1 MIPRE
6 AAPSIRSALEDF
18 PAVALLGPRQV
29 GKTTLALWV
38 ASQVDPD
45 FIYLDLE
52 SELDQAKLANPRTYL
67 SQHRDRLVVIDE
79 VHRKPALFPE
89 LRGLI
94 DEARRTGRG
103 AGRGT
108 RQYLLLGSASLDLL
122 KQSGETLAGR
132 VHYAELTGFMPN
144 ELPFDALHRL
154 WLRGGFPESYLA
166 SGDDKSMQWRRSF
179 VRTYLERE
187 VGQFAPRISTPDL
200 RRLWGMLAHQQ
211 CDQLNLAALSRSLGV
226 DQKTVKHYLSLLTE
240 LLLVRQLPAWHSNLG
255 KRLVKTPKT
264 YIRDSGLAHS
274 LLEISSWDALL
285 SHPIVGGSWEAF
297 VVEAV
302 TNRLGGHAQT
312 HYYRS
317 SAGAEIDLVV
327 EWPNQDLWAIEIK
340 RSTTPKLA
348 RGFHQA
354 CEDLKPC
361 RKIVIT
367 PGEAGWW
374 LAEDIE
380 VLSLPALDQMLKP
393 LTPPP

>member
-6 AAPSIRSALEDF
+6 ASSIICAALADF

-29 GKTTLALWV
+29 GKTTLALSV
-38 ASQVDPD
+38 AVKVDPN

-94 DEARRTGRG
+94 DEAKRHGAGTGR
-103 AGRGT
+103 
-108 RQYLLLGSASLDLL
+108 YLLLGSASLDLL

-132 VHYAELTGFMPN
+132 IHYAELAGFTPA
-144 ELPFDALHRL
+144 ELPNNGLNAL
-154 WLRGGFPESYLA
+154 WLRGGFPESFLA
-166 SGDDKSMQWRRSF
+166 ATDDKSMQWRRSF
-179 VRTYLERE
+179 IRSYLERD
-187 VGQFAPRISTPDL
+187 VGQFAPRISTPNL

-226 DQKTVKHYLSLLTE
+226 DQKTVKHYVALLSE
-240 LLLVRQLPAWHSNLG
+240 LLLVRQLPAWHSNRG

-264 YIRDSGLAHS
+264 YIRDSGLAHC
-274 LLEISSWDALL
+274 LLEITSADALL
-285 SHPIVGGSWEAF
+285 SHPVVGGSWEAF

-302 TNRLGGHAQT
+302 NHRLGGFVQT
-312 HYYRS
+312 HFYRTG
-317 SAGAEIDLVV
+317 AGAEIDLVI
-327 EWPNQDLWAIEIK
+327 EWPNRDLWAIEIK
-340 RSTTPKLA
+340 RSVTPKLSK
-348 RGFHQA
+348 GFHHA
-354 CEDLKPC
+354 CEDIKPK

-367 PGEAGWW
+367 PGDDPWW
-374 LAEDIE
+374 LAADIE
-380 VLSLPALDQMLKP
+380 VISLSTLDQQLKA
-393 LTPPP
+393 LTPLL

>member
-1 MIPRE
+1 MVPRE
-6 AAPSIRSALEDF
+6 SSSIICAALADF

-29 GKTTLALWV
+29 GKTTLALSV
-38 ASQVDPD
+38 AAKVDPN

-94 DEARRTGRG
+94 DEAKRHGAGTGR
-103 AGRGT
+103 
-108 RQYLLLGSASLDLL
+108 YLLLGSASLDLL

-132 VHYAELTGFMPN
+132 IHYAELTGFTPA
-144 ELPFDALHRL
+144 ELPNNALNAL
-154 WLRGGFPESYLA
+154 WLRGGFPESFLA
-166 SGDDKSMQWRRSF
+166 ATDDKSMQWRRSF
-179 VRTYLERE
+179 IRSYLERD

-226 DQKTVKHYLSLLTE
+226 DQKTVKHYVALLSE
-240 LLLVRQLPAWHSNLG
+240 LLLVRQLPAWHSNRG

-264 YIRDSGLAHS
+264 YIRDSGLAHC
-274 LLEISSWDALL
+274 LLEITSTDALL
-285 SHPIVGGSWEAF
+285 SHPVVGGSWEAF

-302 TNRLGGHAQT
+302 NHRLGGFAQT
-312 HYYRS
+312 HFYRT
-317 SAGAEIDLVV
+317 SAGAEIDLVI
-327 EWPNQDLWAIEIK
+327 EWPNHDLWAIEIK
-340 RSTTPKLA
+340 RSVAPKLSK
-348 RGFHQA
+348 GFHHA
-354 CEDLKPC
+354 SEDIKPK

-367 PGEAGWW
+367 PGDDQWW
-374 LAEDIE
+374 LAADIE
-380 VLSLPALDQMLKP
+380 VISLSTLDQQLKA
-393 LTPPP
+393 LTPLL

>member
-6 AAPSIRSALEDF
+6 ASSIICAALADF

-29 GKTTLALWV
+29 GKTTLALSV
-38 ASQVDPD
+38 AVKVDPN

-94 DEARRTGRG
+94 DEAKRHGAGTGR
-103 AGRGT
+103 
-108 RQYLLLGSASLDLL
+108 YLLLGSASLDLL

-132 VHYAELTGFMPN
+132 IHYAELTGFTPA
-144 ELPFDALHRL
+144 ELPNNGLNAL
-154 WLRGGFPESYLA
+154 WLRGGFPESFLA
-166 SGDDKSMQWRRSF
+166 ATDDKSMQWRRSF
-179 VRTYLERE
+179 IRSYLERD

-226 DQKTVKHYLSLLTE
+226 DQKTVKHYVALLSE
-240 LLLVRQLPAWHSNLG
+240 LLLVRQLPAWHSNRG

-264 YIRDSGLAHS
+264 YIRDSGLAHC
-274 LLEISSWDALL
+274 LLEITSTDALL
-285 SHPIVGGSWEAF
+285 SHPVVGGSWEAF

-302 TNRLGGHAQT
+302 NHRLGGFAQT
-312 HYYRS
+312 HFYRTG
-317 SAGAEIDLVV
+317 AGAEIDLVI
-327 EWPNQDLWAIEIK
+327 EWPNRDLWAIEIK
-340 RSTTPKLA
+340 RSVTPKLSK
-348 RGFHQA
+348 GFHHA
-354 CEDLKPC
+354 CEDIKPK

-367 PGEAGWW
+367 PGDDPWW
-374 LAEDIE
+374 LAADIE
-380 VLSLPALDQMLKP
+380 VISLSTLDQQLKA
-393 LTPPP
+393 LTPLL

>member
-6 AAPSIRSALEDF
+6 ASSIICAALADF

-29 GKTTLALWV
+29 GKTTLALSV
-38 ASQVDPD
+38 AAKVDPN

-94 DEARRTGRG
+94 DEAKRHGAGTGR
-103 AGRGT
+103 
-108 RQYLLLGSASLDLL
+108 YLLLGSASLDLL

-132 VHYAELTGFMPN
+132 IHYAELAGFTPA
-144 ELPFDALHRL
+144 ELPNNGLNAL
-154 WLRGGFPESYLA
+154 WLRGGFPESFLA
-166 SGDDKSMQWRRSF
+166 ATDDKSMQWRRSF
-179 VRTYLERE
+179 IRSYLERD

-226 DQKTVKHYLSLLTE
+226 DQKTVKHYVALLSE
-240 LLLVRQLPAWHSNLG
+240 LLLVRQLPAWHSNRG

-264 YIRDSGLAHS
+264 YIRDSGLAHC
-274 LLEISSWDALL
+274 LLEITSTDALL
-285 SHPIVGGSWEAF
+285 SHPVVGGSWEAF

-302 TNRLGGHAQT
+302 NHRLGGFAQT
-312 HYYRS
+312 HFYRT
-317 SAGAEIDLVV
+317 SAGAEIDLVI
-327 EWPNQDLWAIEIK
+327 EWPNRDLWAIEIK
-340 RSTTPKLA
+340 RSVTPKLSK
-348 RGFHQA
+348 GFHHA
-354 CEDLKPC
+354 CEDIKPK

-367 PGEAGWW
+367 PGDDPWW
-374 LAEDIE
+374 LAADIE
-380 VLSLPALDQMLKP
+380 VISLSTLDQQLKA
-393 LTPPP
+393 LTPLL